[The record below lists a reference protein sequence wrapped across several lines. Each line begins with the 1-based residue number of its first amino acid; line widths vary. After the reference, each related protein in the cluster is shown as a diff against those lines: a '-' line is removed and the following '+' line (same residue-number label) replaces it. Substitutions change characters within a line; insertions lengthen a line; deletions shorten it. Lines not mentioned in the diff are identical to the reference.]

1 MKETKEDLLYL
12 AKLAEQAERYD
23 EMVEFATGFSKKE
36 SKELTLEERNI
47 LSVAYKNVVGS
58 RRAAWR
64 VLNSIEQK
72 EAKKDKGKD
81 NVEKVKQYKAQI
93 EQELLKLCREIL
105 DLLNNHLIPN
115 TSSSEAKVFYYKM
128 EGDYFRYIAEFSSG
142 NEKSDAS
149 EKSRSSYQEAYV
161 LAERDLEAT
170 HPIRLGLALNYS
182 VFYYEIL
189 QKREKACEMAK
200 QAFDDAISGLD
211 NVSDDFYKDST
222 LIMQLLRD
230 NLTLWTSDAPE
241 EDEKDRD

>member
-1 MKETKEDLLYL
+1 
-12 AKLAEQAERYD
+12 
-23 EMVEFATGFSKKE
+23 MVEFATSFSKKE
-36 SKELTLEERNI
+36 SKQLSLEERNI

-81 NVEKVKQYKAQI
+81 NVEKVKQYKSQI
-93 EQELLKLCREIL
+93 EEELLKLCREIL
-105 DLLNNHLIPN
+105 ELLNEHLIPN
-115 TSSSEAKVFYYKM
+115 TDEAEAKVFYFKM
-128 EGDYFRYIAEFSSG
+128 EGDYYRYIAEFASA
-142 NEKSDAS
+142 NEKSEAS
-149 EKSRSSYQEAYV
+149 EKSRQSYQDAYV
-161 LAERDLEAT
+161 IAEKDLEAT

-230 NLTLWTSDAPE
+230 NLTLWTSDNQ
-241 EDEKDRD
+241 EDDDKGGD

>member
-1 MKETKEDLLYL
+1 
-12 AKLAEQAERYD
+12 
-23 EMVEFATGFSKKE
+23 MVEFATAFSKKE
-36 SKELTLEERNI
+36 SKQLSLEERNI
-47 LSVAYKNVVGS
+47 LSVAFKNVVGS

-81 NVEKVKQYKAQI
+81 NVDKVKQYKSQI
-93 EQELLKLCREIL
+93 EDELLKLCRDIL
-105 DLLNNHLIPN
+105 DLLNTHLIPN
-115 TSSSEAKVFYYKM
+115 TDESEARVFYSKM
-128 EGDYFRYIAEFSSG
+128 EGDYYRYIAEFAAPS
-142 NEKSDAS
+142 EKADAS
-149 EKSRSSYQEAYV
+149 EKSRESYQEAYQI
-161 LAERDLEAT
+161 AEKDLEAT

-230 NLTLWTSDAPE
+230 NLTLWTSDNQ
-241 EDEKDRD
+241 DDDDKGGD

>member
-1 MKETKEDLLYL
+1 
-12 AKLAEQAERYD
+12 
-23 EMVEFATGFSKKE
+23 MVEFATLFSKKE
-36 SKELTLEERNI
+36 SQQLSLEERNI

-81 NVEKVKQYKAQI
+81 NYDRVKQYKSQI
-93 EQELLKLCREIL
+93 EEELLKLCREIL
-105 DLLNNHLIPN
+105 ELLNGHLIPN
-115 TSSSEAKVFYYKM
+115 TDDPESRVFYYKM
-128 EGDYFRYIAEFSSG
+128 EGDYYRYIAEFATG
-142 NEKSDAS
+142 NEKSEAS
-149 EKSRSSYQEAYV
+149 EKSRNSYQEAYV
-161 LAERDLEAT
+161 IADKDLEAT

-230 NLTLWTSDAPE
+230 NLTLWTSDTPD
-241 EDEKDRD
+241 EDDKNDV